1 MMQEALSHAGDAGGI
16 VALAASLAYALV
28 LLLLLPFGAH
38 RLTVLWRRLRKPPL
52 AVAERWI
59 GELPRV
65 TVQLPVYNEANV
77 VGRLIDAAGSLD
89 YPNDR
94 LEIQLLDDSTDE
106 TTAIATA
113 RVATWRRR
121 GRRIEHLRRGSRC
134 GYKAGALAHGLRRAR
149 GDLLLVLDA
158 DFVPQPDLL
167 RRLLPPFSD
176 SDVGMVQA
184 AWDYLNESDS
194 WLTRAQALMLDAH
207 FRIESE
213 ARFRSGLFFNF
224 NGTAGMWRRACVE
237 DSGGWRATTLT
248 EDLDLSYR
256 AQLAGWRFVFLG
268 DVQVPSEV
276 PADMRAVEI
285 QQERWAQGGVQTA
298 RLVLPSIWRS
308 SHRLAIKAEATA
320 HLLGH
325 IVHPVTLLLGAAL
338 SLLAFSGAGRDWLPA
353 WLHLLGVSAATVPFV
368 AFAALAGLQSGLR
381 LRELPRRIV
390 EALALGVGL
399 GVPLTWAVARGARG
413 GDTPFMRTPK
423 KGERTV
429 RRYRATLHVAPAA
442 WRAVAGLSLGVA
454 AVLLIG
460 SGAAAPALL
469 TGLFAAGYIATTWA
483 ALRGDRIDA
492 QEGQE
497 RTMDRQA
504 DEERF
509 GPASRRLVGVQPPVR
524 HEDSAAEQQPGTAA
538 A

>member
-1 MMQEALSHAGDAGGI
+1 MQSWKAAAVTGAI
-16 VALAASLAYALV
+16 AFTASLAYALV

-65 TVQLPVYNEANV
+65 TVQLPVFNEANV
-77 VGRLIDAAGSLD
+77 VGRLIEAVCSLD
-89 YPNDR
+89 YPSDR

-106 TTAIATA
+106 TTAIAA
-113 RVATWRRR
+113 PRVAAWRRR
-121 GRRIEHLRRGSRC
+121 GRRIEHLRRGSRSD
-134 GYKAGALAHGLRRAR
+134 YKAGALAHGLRRAR

-158 DFVPQPDLL
+158 DFVPHRALVRD
-167 RRLLPPFSD
+167 LLPPFSD
-176 SDVGMVQA
+176 ADVGMVQA
-184 AWDYLNESDS
+184 AWGYLNESDN
-194 WLTRAQALMLDAH
+194 WLTRAQALLLDAH
-207 FRIESE
+207 FRIEHE
-213 ARFRSGLFFNF
+213 ARFRSGLFFNS
-224 NGTAGMWRRACVE
+224 NGTAGMWRRECIEAA
-237 DSGGWRATTLT
+237 GGWRAETLT

-256 AQLAGWRFVFLG
+256 AQLAGWRFVFTSG
-268 DVQVPSEV
+268 VEVASEL
-276 PADMRAVEI
+276 PADMRAVEV

-298 RLVLPSIWRS
+298 RLLLPSIWRS

-338 SLLAFSGAGRDWLPA
+338 SLLAFSGAGRDWYPA
-353 WLHLLGVSAATVPFV
+353 WLHVLGVSAATLPFV
-368 AFAALAGLQSGLR
+368 AFAALAGFQSGVP

-399 GVPLTWAVARGARG
+399 GVPLTWAVARGALG
-413 GDTPFMRTPK
+413 ADTPFMRTPK
-423 KGERTV
+423 KGARTV
-429 RRYRATLHVAPAA
+429 RRYRAAQHVAPAA

-454 AVLLIG
+454 AVRLIG
-460 SGAAAPALL
+460 NGAPAPALL

-492 QEGQE
+492 EEGEE
-497 RTMDRQA
+497 RTVDRQA
-504 DEERF
+504 HEERF
-509 GPASRRLVGVQPPVR
+509 GPASGRLVGVQPPVG
-524 HEDSAAEQQPGTAA
+524 HEHSAAEQQPGTAA